1 MTDSAQAT
9 LVVEYPCDQFCRIE
23 VELSGEHGQV
33 TLQQLRDKADAQH
46 RRIHEPES
54 AEAEAEDAAEEPVVD
69 PEASRRPAA
78 TVFRSAPGRGV
89 ERDEQQQR
97 SRPSRRFGR

>member
-9 LVVEYPCDQFCRIE
+9 LVVEYPCDQFCQIE

-54 AEAEAEDAAEEPVVD
+54 AEAQVEAEAPVVEQ
-69 PEASRRPAA
+69 EASRRPAA

-89 ERDEQQQR
+89 EREQQQR
-97 SRPSRRFGR
+97 SRPSRRFGH